1 MIAVALGLAGVL
13 GATPA
18 SPPVERHYWI
28 DQLGL
33 PRAWQLSRG
42 DGVTVGVLDTG
53 VDRDLP
59 DLSGAVLPGRAFP
72 DLGNGVNDAWGHGT
86 AVAMLVAGRGRSGA
100 TIGVAP
106 HATILPVTTAGTAE
120 TVDQAI
126 RWLVDQHVKVI
137 NLSVGRPGTSG
148 GDASPVF
155 DAALRYAGEH
165 DVVVVAAAGNSSQ
178 DAGVVSPANRP
189 GVVAVS
195 AVDRSGAFR
204 PEISVEGPEVALSAP
219 GADMVTATEVRA
231 GELGPDGTSY
241 SAALVTGVFALVRAR
256 FPGLGAAEVVR
267 LVESTARDA
276 GPPGRDPRY
285 GYGVVD
291 PVAALMASPP
301 TPTRVASPAGH
312 RRRRWVLPVAGGVV
326 AVALVGA
333 ALLRFR
339 RRSSA

>member
-1 MIAVALGLAGVL
+1 MRKIAAVLGLAGVL
-13 GATPA
+13 GATP
-18 SPPVERHYWI
+18 SPAADRHYWI

-53 VDRDLP
+53 VDRGLP

-86 AVAMLVAGRGRSGA
+86 TVAMLIAGRGAAGA
-100 TIGVAP
+100 TTGVAP
-106 HATILPVTTAGTAE
+106 RATILPVTTAGTAE
-120 TVDQAI
+120 TVDQGI

-137 NLSVGRPGTSG
+137 NLSVVRPGTSG
-148 GDASPVF
+148 DQASTDF

-165 DVVVVAAAGNSSQ
+165 DVVVVAAAGNSSE

-219 GADMVTATEVRA
+219 GADMVTAAEVRA
-231 GELGPDGTSY
+231 GKPGGDGTSY
-241 SAALVTGVFALVRAR
+241 SAALVTGVIALVRAR
-256 FPGLGAAEVVR
+256 FPALGAADVVR

-276 GPPGRDPRY
+276 GPAGRDPRY

-291 PVAALMASPP
+291 PVAALTATPP
-301 TPTRVASPAGH
+301 QPVQH
-312 RRRRWVLPVAGGVV
+312 RRRWLVPVVSGAVVV
-326 AVALVGA
+326 ALAGA
-333 ALLRFR
+333 ALVFRR
-339 RRSSA
+339 RRSSL